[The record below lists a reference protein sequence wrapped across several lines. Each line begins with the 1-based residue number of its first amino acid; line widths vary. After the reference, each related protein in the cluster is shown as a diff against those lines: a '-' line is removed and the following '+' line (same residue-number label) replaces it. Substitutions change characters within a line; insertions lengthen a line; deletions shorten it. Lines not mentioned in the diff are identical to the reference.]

1 MSSIKFLEVKQ
12 KLNNTPLNT
21 RFQSNSLFMPDKKST
36 PPHSIESA
44 LERLETIVSS
54 IEETPP
60 PLEILID
67 RYEEGVGL
75 LKLCQEKLTAAE
87 QRIEIISRNEGK
99 EASLQPFTSS
109 NMNGSY

>member
-1 MSSIKFLEVKQ
+1 
-12 KLNNTPLNT
+12 
-21 RFQSNSLFMPDKKST
+21 MPEKKSIS
-36 PPHSIESA
+36 PHSIESA

-54 IEETPP
+54 IESTPP

-99 EASLQPFTSS
+99 EASLQPFISS